1 MGHLPAIST
10 VFRGG
15 SYFDGEETAV
25 MASLEERREMRV
37 VMELVSARS
46 ETRSRALS

>member
-1 MGHLPAIST
+1 MHLPAISS
-10 VFRGG
+10 VVRGD
-15 SYFDGEETAV
+15 SYFADVETAV